1 MGRGC
6 QKATEAQSR
15 WVCGSFGEDRKLLTS
30 HRTPHGPTARWLKRR
45 QITDGVFQGT
55 PAHCRF
61 RVALLGLEGCGCWE
75 GRHAGLR
82 PVASRG
88 GLWHPEYSRRGFLV
102 GLQWAGSSQRP
113 SRARCTCV
121 SREAAEWMEMPGA
134 PILVSQQS
142 NPQLVR
148 ACFMASTF
156 GCSRSGRRESG
167 KRQVTPQSSVPLE
180 TVQPGRGLGPTNQVF
195 LWECRAL
202 HPLGGGGHW
211 GVGYRATVKITSH
224 MDLALSWIS
233 PGASDK

>member
-1 MGRGC
+1 MVPLP
-6 QKATEAQSR
+6 S
-15 WVCGSFGEDRKLLTS
+15 GS
-30 HRTPHGPTARWLKRR
+30 RR

-61 RVALLGLEGCGCWE
+61 HVALLGLEGCGRWE
-75 GRHAGLR
+75 GCHAGLR
-82 PVASRG
+82 PAGQQRWTLAPG
-88 GLWHPEYSRRGFLV
+88 ILQV
-102 GLQWAGSSQRP
+102 GLLVQQAGSSQRP
-113 SRARCTCV
+113 SRARCTWA
-121 SREAAEWMEMPGA
+121 SREAAEWMETPGA
-134 PILVSQQS
+134 PMLVSQQS

-148 ACFMASTF
+148 ACFMASTS

-202 HPLGGGGHW
+202 HPLGGRGHW